1 MADTSAITIQ
11 QAFQTPFVKGVVSQF
26 PTPDNAFQRFYG
38 SMTNRTFT
46 PVRVFGWDQFN
57 KTRTVATMTAPMTDA
72 NVIRRQK
79 IGTKTGALLRMAEKL
94 QIFDEEIANLRPP
107 GAPIG
112 TLDARGEQ
120 WALRQ
125 IDFMTQ
131 RHRNLMELA
140 LVKAFLGGFGLAQT
154 GQVQRITELNAS
166 GNSFD
171 IDQGIPASHKDQLAL
186 DDDGSNLIDKSWE
199 DPSADLVS
207 FFFGLK
213 RAAIRETGFDPK
225 HVWISGKTAGYL
237 MQNIGL
243 QSIAGSANRVWNTVT
258 GQPAQVDPA
267 SRNLGGYSI
276 KFNAVP
282 WLDFHVNDAV
292 VSLGDSTDPQGTD
305 ATTVAGTTRILPIN
319 RAIITPDPSPE
330 WFTVYEGQEPVQ
342 EQVNSSPTAARGF
355 HSWSRRMQNALAPSR
370 EAYML
375 DNFLPVLVIPNAI
388 YCPTVVF

>member
-1 MADTSAITIQ
+1 MADTSSITIQ
-11 QAFQTPFVKGVVSQF
+11 QAFQTPFIKGVVSQF

-38 SMTNRTFT
+38 AMTNRTLT

-120 WALRQ
+120 WAVRQ

-131 RHRNLMELA
+131 RHRNLMEYA
-140 LVKAFLGGFGLAQT
+140 LVKTFLGGFGLAQT
-154 GQVQRITELNAS
+154 GQQYRITELNAS
-166 GNSFD
+166 GNAFD
-171 IDQGIPASHKDQLAL
+171 IDQGIPASHKAQLAL
-186 DDDGSNLIDKSWE
+186 GDSGENLIEKSWD
-199 DPSADLVS
+199 DPSCDIVT
-207 FFFGLK
+207 FFFALK
-213 RAAIRETGFDPK
+213 AAAIRETGFDPK
-225 HVWISGKTAGYL
+225 HVWISSKVAGYL

-258 GQPAQVDPA
+258 GETAQVDPA

-276 KFNAVP
+276 KFNAIP
-282 WLDFHVNDAV
+282 WIDFHVNDV
-292 VSLGDSTDPQGTD
+292 VMSVGTSVDPQGTD
-305 ATTVAGTTRILPIN
+305 GTNVSDVTRLLPIE

-330 WFTVYEGQEPVQ
+330 WFTVYEGVEPVR
-342 EQVNSSPTAARGF
+342 EQVNSSPTFARGF
-355 HSWSRRMQNALAPSR
+355 HSWSRSLYNPLAPGR

-375 DNFLPVLVIPNAI
+375 DNFLPVMLIPNAI
-388 YCPTVVF
+388 YCPTIVF

>member
-1 MADTSAITIQ
+1 MADTSTITIQ
-11 QAFQTPFVKGVVSQF
+11 QAFQTPFIKGVVTQF

-38 SMTNRTFT
+38 AMTNRTFT

-57 KTRTVATMTAPMTDA
+57 KTRTVATMRAPMTDA

-79 IGTKTGALLRMAEKL
+79 IGTKVGALLSMGEKL
-94 QIFDEEIANLRPP
+94 QVFDEEIMNLRPP

-120 WALRQ
+120 WVVRQ

-131 RHRNLMELA
+131 RHRNLMEYA
-140 LVKAFLGGFGLAQT
+140 MVKTFLGGFGLAQT
-154 GQVQRITELNAS
+154 GQQYRITELNAS
-166 GNSFD
+166 GNAYD
-171 IDQGIPASHKDQLAL
+171 IDQGIPASHKNQLAL
-186 DDDGSNLIDKSWE
+186 GDAGENLIDKSWE
-199 DPSADLVS
+199 DPSADLVT
-207 FFFGLK
+207 FFFKLK
-213 RAAIRETGFDPK
+213 AAAIRETGFDPK
-225 HVWISGKTAGYL
+225 HVWIPAKVAGYL

-258 GQPAQVDPA
+258 GEAAQVDPA

-276 KFNAVP
+276 KFNAIP
-282 WLDFHVNDAV
+282 WLDFHVNDVV
-292 VSLGDSTDPQGTD
+292 VSLGTSSDPQGTD
-305 ATTVAGTTRILPIN
+305 GTNVSDVTRLLPAD

-342 EQVNSSPTAARGF
+342 EQVNSSPTIARGF
-355 HSWSRRMQNALAPSR
+355 HSWSRRLHSPLSPGR
-370 EAYML
+370 EAYMI
-375 DNFLPVLVIPNAI
+375 DNFLPVMLIPNAI